1 MIRPR
6 LALGLLLTAALAAP
20 AAAGDTPLVT
30 AAGTFTVPVVS
41 LREARFHTVVRQ
53 QYDFSCGSAAL
64 ATLLTYHYGRPT
76 TEEEAFRAMFAAGD
90 QAAIKKFGF
99 SLYDMQQY
107 LTAKGLSS
115 DGFKVPLERLV
126 EVGVPAITLIST
138 KGYNHFVVVKGI
150 KDGDVLVGDP
160 ALGLKTVPRAEFE
173 AMWRGVMFV
182 IRDELATGRQ
192 NFNLDHEWAVRR
204 KAPFGTA
211 LNRDGLATFATMM
224 PGFHEF

>member
-1 MIRPR
+1 MIRP
-6 LALGLLLTAALAAP
+6 ALGLLLLALQAMP

-30 AAGTFTVPVVS
+30 AAGTFTVPVIS

-64 ATLLTYHYGRPT
+64 ATLLTYHYNRPT
-76 TEEEAFRAMFAAGD
+76 SEEDAFRAMFAAGD
-90 QAAIKKFGF
+90 QAAIRKYGF
-99 SLYDMQQY
+99 SLYDMQKY
-107 LTAKGLSS
+107 LTTLGLSS
-115 DGFKVPLERLV
+115 DGFKVTLDRLV

-138 KGYNHFVVVKGI
+138 KGYNHFVVVKGV

-160 ALGLKTVPRAEFE
+160 ALGLKTIPRAEFE
-173 AMWRGVMFV
+173 SMWRGVMFV
-182 IRDELATGRQ
+182 VRDEIATGRQ

-211 LNRDGLATFATMM
+211 LNRDGLATFTSTM
-224 PGFHEF
+224 PGFREF